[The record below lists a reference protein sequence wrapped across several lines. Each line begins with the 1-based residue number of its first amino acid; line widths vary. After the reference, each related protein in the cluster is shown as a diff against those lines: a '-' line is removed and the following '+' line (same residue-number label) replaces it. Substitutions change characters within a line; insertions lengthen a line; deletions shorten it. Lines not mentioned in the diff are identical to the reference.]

1 MFDWFPG
8 GFGGAGLG
16 LAPTATLVLLCLVQI
31 AVLARAWLR
40 VTARDREATGHRR
53 RVSALDWSGS
63 APRSRGRGAAHGAL
77 RR

>member
-1 MFDWFPG
+1 MFEWFPG

-16 LAPTATLVLLCLVQI
+16 LAPTTTLVLLCLVQI
-31 AVLARAWLR
+31 AFLARVWLR

-63 APRSRGRGAAHGAL
+63 TAKTRRGAARGGL